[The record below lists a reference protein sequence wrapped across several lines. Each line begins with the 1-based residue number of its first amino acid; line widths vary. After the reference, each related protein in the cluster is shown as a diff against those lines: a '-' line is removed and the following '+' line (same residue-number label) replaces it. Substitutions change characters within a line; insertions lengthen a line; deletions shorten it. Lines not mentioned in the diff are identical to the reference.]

1 MDGLSG
7 RLGAP
12 QNVFHGVGVEA
23 GGQRVEVVGDELD
36 QAGGDGL
43 LDDAQ
48 RRRRRLSGLTV
59 GCSG

>member
-1 MDGLSG
+1 LDTGKVTEPVAQE
-7 RLGAP
+7 R
-12 QNVFHGVGVEA
+12 VHGVGVEA

-36 QAGGDGL
+36 QARGDGL

>member
-1 MDGLSG
+1 LL
-7 RLGAP
+7 R
-12 QNVFHGVGVEA
+12 NVFHGVGVEA

>member
-1 MDGLSG
+1 LL
-7 RLGAP
+7 R
-12 QNVFHGVGVEA
+12 NVFHGVGVEA

-48 RRRRRLSGLTV
+48 RRRRRRRRLRRLSGLTV

>member
-1 MDGLSG
+1 LL
-7 RLGAP
+7 R
-12 QNVFHGVGVEA
+12 NVFHGVGVEA

-48 RRRRRLSGLTV
+48 RRLRRLRRLSGLTV